1 MIKACIFDLDGVLVD
16 TAKYHYLAWKKLAED
31 KLGVSFNHED
41 NENLKGV
48 SRMQSLE
55 YILEKGG
62 IQMDIQEKLEL
73 AKLKN
78 DWYVELIKNID
89 HSEILPGSEELLQDL
104 RLHNIKI
111 ALGSASKNARAILDG
126 IGLMSYFDAISD
138 GNSTDKSKPDPEVF
152 LIAAR
157 DLDLQPV
164 ECIVFEDSIKGI
176 EAAVRGGFHS
186 VGIGEPQVLDQSDYV
201 VKDLSQINWQILT
214 EWFNTTKN
222 G

>member
-16 TAKYHYLAWKKLAED
+16 TAKYHYLAWKKLAEE

-55 YILEKGG
+55 YILDKGG
-62 IQMDIQEKLEL
+62 IQMDATEKLAL
-73 AKLKN
+73 AQLKN
-78 DWYVELIKNID
+78 DWYVELIENID
-89 HSEILPGSEELLQDL
+89 HSEILPGSEELLRDL
-104 RLHNIKI
+104 QSNNIKI
-111 ALGSASKNARAILDG
+111 ALGSASKNAKAILHG

-157 DLDLQPV
+157 ELDLQPI

-176 EAAVRGGFHS
+176 EAAVKGGFHS

-201 VKDLSQINWQILT
+201 AKDLSQINWQILT

-222 G
+222 